1 MLSLSIPLF
10 HFGEGIKKV
19 KRAKL
24 NVDIARLDMQEKQRQ
39 MEVEKEQA
47 IRNLYDGKA
56 MIEAAMISQNQAE
69 ENLRI
74 MRIRYGEGYV
84 ILTDLMDA
92 QNVWQEANFSVIE
105 ALTQYKVYET
115 EYKYTI
121 GILE

>member
-56 MIEAAMISQNQAE
+56 MIKAAMISQNQAE

-74 MRIRYGEGYV
+74 MRIRYEEGYA

-115 EYKYTI
+115 EYKYAI
-121 GILE
+121 GILK